1 VDRDQ
6 SAFLVQ
12 LSIAIHKSA
21 TYPPRHPLAAAAVD
35 AALTSLGHLLERGA
49 ALSLGVAR
57 TQIIIDGEGTDPA
70 HPVLRELAQRLY
82 RCQLGGIT
90 FSPGVTADE
99 LAGVLRAVTG
109 DAGALAANDP
119 AAHPHVRLYPLAF
132 DQLRLADGAD
142 GAEALD
148 GGRLTRLWADLAGS
162 ALGLR
167 AETAEG
173 PGNPQALAA
182 AIDTHAAE
190 PAYARAVT
198 RQLLALGRQARQSDG
213 VEERKVSR
221 QLADLLASL
230 KPETLHR
237 LLQLGPDPGQRDQ
250 LLVEISRAMPIT
262 AVIELVRASADATEQ
277 TISHGLLRILA
288 KLAAHAEGGA
298 AGAQAEADDSL
309 REMVRELV
317 DDWGLKDPNPAPYS
331 EMLEGFARPGAGSA
345 TARPAPK
352 ASEVAEPLRL
362 VQTALELGVSGP
374 SVVAAVDALVE
385 RREIPLVLDLLTQA
399 PAGDP
404 ATEAVWARLPTLDEL
419 RRALTVAEPDAA
431 LVERLLPRLGL
442 DAVEPLLD
450 ALSSSDSR
458 TTRRRLLTWLA
469 QLGPGIGPMVM
480 ARLASPHWYVL
491 RNMLLLLAGVEPWPP
506 GFSPAAYLTHADA
519 RVRREALKLALKSA
533 DLRDEA
539 ICAGLTDGD
548 DFILR
553 TAVAAAL
560 DGCPAEAAPLLVDQ
574 LESRVQPADVRL
586 QIVRVLAQ
594 IRVPA
599 ARDCLIRRAL
609 ARRRWLPWKRLAPK
623 SSETVAAIAGL
634 AGHWSADPTA
644 AEVLR
649 LAGKSRDAEVRAAA
663 GVPT

>member
-35 AALTSLGHLLERGA
+35 AALTSLTHLLERGA

-82 RCQLGGIT
+82 RCELGGIT
-90 FSPGVTADE
+90 FLPGVNADE
-99 LAGVLRAVTG
+99 LAGVLRAVTS
-109 DAGALAANDP
+109 DAGSLTTTDAA
-119 AAHPHVRLYPLAF
+119 AYPHVRLHPLAF

-142 GAEALD
+142 GAEARD
-148 GGRLTRLWADLAGS
+148 GGRLARLWADLAGS

-167 AETAEG
+167 TETAEG
-173 PGNPQALAA
+173 PSDPGALAA

-190 PAYARAVT
+190 PGYARAVT

-213 VEERKVSR
+213 VEERAVSR
-221 QLADLLASL
+221 QLADLLATL

-250 LLVEISRAMPIT
+250 LLGEISRAMPIT
-262 AVIELVRASADATEQ
+262 AVIELVRASSEASEQ

-288 KLAAHAEGGA
+288 KLAAHAEAGA
-298 AGAQAEADDSL
+298 KAQAEADDSL

-317 DDWGLKDPNPAPYS
+317 NDWALKDPNPAQYS
-331 EMLEGFARPGAGSA
+331 EMLEGFARPGAGSV
-345 TARPAPK
+345 TARPVPK
-352 ASEVAEPLRL
+352 ASEAAEPLRL
-362 VQTALELGVSGP
+362 IQTALELGVSGP
-374 SVVAAVDALVE
+374 SLVAAVDALVE
-385 RREIPLVLDLLTQA
+385 RREIPLVLDLLLHV
-399 PAGDP
+399 PPGDP
-404 ATEAVWARLPTLDEL
+404 AAEAVWARLPTRDEL
-419 RRALTVAEPDAA
+419 RRALTGTEPDAA

-442 DAVEPLLD
+442 DAAEPLLD
-450 ALSSSDSR
+450 TLAASGSR
-458 TTRRRLLTWLA
+458 ATRRRLLTWLA
-469 QLGPGIGPMVM
+469 QLGPGIGPVVM
-480 ARLASPHWYVL
+480 ARLDSPHWYVL
-491 RNMLLLLAGVEPWPP
+491 RNMLVLLAGVEPWPP
-506 GFSPAAYLTHADA
+506 GFSPAAHLTHADA

-533 DLRDEA
+533 DLRDQA

-553 TAVAAAL
+553 TALAAAL

-574 LESRVQPADVRL
+574 FESRVQPADLRL
-586 QIVRVLAQ
+586 QIVRVLAE
-594 IRVPA
+594 IRAPA
-599 ARDCLIRRAL
+599 ARDCLVRRAL

-634 AGHWSADPTA
+634 AGHWSDDPIA

-663 GVPT
+663 GVPA